1 MPDPTFRDWSRFYDK
16 TNNVIY
22 LLRALGLQNA
32 ISIRLTNDVTGSVS
46 TDLRQDVSIT
56 LTISNGA
63 VTHAKLADDS
73 VQANNILDATIPLS
87 KLAAACFGNS
97 DVASDND
104 GHIAT
109 HAQVVAYVT
118 RLLQGYGQNYGTMT
132 VAAINAMTLDNLHN
146 GDLVIV
152 TGISE
157 QSPANVITLGNLTV
171 RNGQNL
177 IFHKQGTGA
186 QATGEWQSIDGEFKL
201 IQNPVDT
208 DNASG
213 SGKGGPLKTLVRL
226 QQNGNGDITATFADI
241 PTASAS
247 GNGLMTS
254 ELYSKLDALPT
265 NTDLTDLLNAKA
277 DKDAD
282 AVPGNFAIFD
292 ENGNPVD
299 SGVSPD
305 DMAPASDLS
314 SKEETTAAALNDLD
328 ARMRAVEEAV
338 ESDNIGEKTA
348 DSLDAQVL
356 KVAGENVAESL
367 FGKEDKSNRRTSFQ
381 ATPDDAHYIS
391 EKLAYDQ
398 LALKAN
404 KSEMNVENVSGDST
418 KKKITLK
425 NGMSQEV
432 LVEHQDI
439 SGKQDALSW
448 MTDAEVDALFE
459 NAWNATT

>member
-1 MPDPTFRDWSRFYDK
+1 MPDPAYRDWSRFYDK

-32 ISIRLTNDVTGSVS
+32 ISISLTNDVTGSVT

-87 KLAAACFGNS
+87 KFATACFGNS

-152 TGISE
+152 AGISE

-186 QATGEWQSIDGEFKL
+186 KVTGEWQSIDGEFKL

-208 DNASG
+208 DTANG
-213 SGKGGPLKTLVRL
+213 SGKGGSLKTLVRL

-247 GNGLMTS
+247 GNGLMTK

-265 NTDLTDLLNAKA
+265 NANLTLLINAKA
-277 DKDAD
+277 DKDTD
-282 AVPGNFAIFD
+282 AVPGNLAVFD

-299 SGVSPD
+299 SGVEPGD
-305 DMAPASDLS
+305 LAPATDIFA
-314 SKEETTAAALNDLD
+314 KEEAAAAALDNLD
-328 ARMRAVEEAV
+328 ARMRAVEEMAAA
-338 ESDNIGEKTA
+338 ENMGDRKA
-348 DSLDAQVL
+348 DSLDTQVL
-356 KVAGENVAESL
+356 KIGGSDVAVELASIRNSL
-367 FGKEDKSNRRTSFQ
+367 
-381 ATPDDAHYIS
+381 A
-391 EKLAYDQ
+391 
-398 LALKAN
+398 
-404 KSEMNVENVSGDST
+404 
-418 KKKITLK
+418 
-425 NGMSQEV
+425 
-432 LVEHQDI
+432 
-439 SGKQDALSW
+439 GKQDILSW

-459 NAWNATT
+459 NAWNSTT

>member
-1 MPDPTFRDWSRFYDK
+1 MPEPTYLDWSRFYDK

-32 ISIRLTNDVTGSVS
+32 ISIRLTNDVTGSVT

-87 KLAAACFGNS
+87 KFATACFGNS

-109 HAQVVAYVT
+109 HAQVVTYVT

-213 SGKGGPLKTLVRL
+213 SGKGGSLKTLVRL
-226 QQNGNGDITATFADI
+226 QQNENGDITATFADI

-247 GNGLMTS
+247 GNGLMTK
-254 ELYSKLDALPT
+254 ELYTKLDALPT
-265 NTDLTDLLNAKA
+265 NANLAALINAKA
-277 DKDAD
+277 DKDTD
-282 AVPGNFAIFD
+282 AVPGNLAVFD
-292 ENGNPVD
+292 ANGNPVD
-299 SGVSPD
+299 SGIAPED
-305 DMAPASDLS
+305 LAPASDFA
-314 SKEETTAAALNDLD
+314 SKEEAAAAALDNLD
-328 ARMRAVEEAV
+328 ARMRAVEEMAAA
-338 ESDNIGEKTA
+338 ENMGDRKA
-348 DSLDAQVL
+348 DSLDTQVL
-356 KVAGENVAESL
+356 KIGGSDVAVELASIRNSL
-367 FGKEDKSNRRTSFQ
+367 
-381 ATPDDAHYIS
+381 A
-391 EKLAYDQ
+391 
-398 LALKAN
+398 
-404 KSEMNVENVSGDST
+404 
-418 KKKITLK
+418 
-425 NGMSQEV
+425 
-432 LVEHQDI
+432 
-439 SGKQDALSW
+439 GKQDLLSW
-448 MTDAEVDALFE
+448 MTNDEVDALFE

>member
-1 MPDPTFRDWSRFYDK
+1 MPEPTYLDWSRFYDK

-22 LLRALGLQNA
+22 LFRALGLQNA

-46 TDLRQDVSIT
+46 TDLRQNVSIT

-63 VTHAKLADDS
+63 VTHAKLGDDS

-87 KLAAACFGNS
+87 KFAAACFGNS

-152 TGISE
+152 TGISD

-201 IQNPVDT
+201 IQNPIDT

-213 SGKGGPLKTLVRL
+213 SGKGGSLKTLVRL

-247 GNGLMTS
+247 GNGLMTK
-254 ELYSKLDALPT
+254 ELYTKLDALPT
-265 NTDLTDLLNAKA
+265 NENLVALINAKA
-277 DKDAD
+277 DKDTD
-282 AVPGNFAIFD
+282 AVPGNLAVFD

-305 DMAPASDLS
+305 DMATASDFA
-314 SKEETTAAALNDLD
+314 SKEEAAAAALDNLD
-328 ARMRAVEEAV
+328 ARMRAVEEMAAA
-338 ESDNIGEKTA
+338 ENIGDRKA
-348 DSLDAQVL
+348 DSIDTQVL
-356 KVAGENVAESL
+356 KIGGSDVAFELASIRNSL
-367 FGKEDKSNRRTSFQ
+367 
-381 ATPDDAHYIS
+381 A
-391 EKLAYDQ
+391 
-398 LALKAN
+398 
-404 KSEMNVENVSGDST
+404 
-418 KKKITLK
+418 
-425 NGMSQEV
+425 
-432 LVEHQDI
+432 
-439 SGKQDALSW
+439 GKQDSISW
-448 MTDAEVDALFE
+448 MTNDEVDALFE

>member
-1 MPDPTFRDWSRFYDK
+1 MLEPTYLDWSRFYDK

-87 KLAAACFGNS
+87 KFATACFGNN

-109 HAQVVAYVT
+109 HAQVVTYVT

-186 QATGEWQSIDGEFKL
+186 QVTGEWQSIDGEFKL

-247 GNGLMTS
+247 GNGLMTK
-254 ELYSKLDALPT
+254 ELYTKLDALPT
-265 NTDLTDLLNAKA
+265 NANLTLLINAKA

-282 AVPGNFAIFD
+282 AVPGNLAVFD

-299 SGVSPD
+299 SGVAPGD
-305 DMAPASDLS
+305 LAPATDISA
-314 SKEETTAAALNDLD
+314 KEETTAAALDNLD
-328 ARMRAVEEAV
+328 ARMRAVEEMATA
-338 ESDNIGEKTA
+338 ENMGDRKA
-348 DSLDAQVL
+348 DSLDTQVL
-356 KVAGENVAESL
+356 KIGGSDVAVELASIRNSL
-367 FGKEDKSNRRTSFQ
+367 
-381 ATPDDAHYIS
+381 A
-391 EKLAYDQ
+391 
-398 LALKAN
+398 
-404 KSEMNVENVSGDST
+404 
-418 KKKITLK
+418 
-425 NGMSQEV
+425 
-432 LVEHQDI
+432 
-439 SGKQDALSW
+439 GKQDSLSW
-448 MTDAEVDALFE
+448 MTNDEVDAMFE

>member
-1 MPDPTFRDWSRFYDK
+1 MPEPTYLDWSRFYDK

-32 ISIRLTNDVTGSVS
+32 ISISLTNDVTGSVT

-63 VTHAKLADDS
+63 VTHAKLGDDS

-87 KLAAACFGNS
+87 KFATACFGNN

-109 HAQVVAYVT
+109 HAQVVTYVT

-186 QATGEWQSIDGEFKL
+186 QVTGEWQSIDGEFKL

-247 GNGLMTS
+247 GNGLMTK

-265 NTDLTDLLNAKA
+265 NADLTSLINAKA

-282 AVPGNFAIFD
+282 AVPGNLAVFD

-299 SGVSPD
+299 CGVAPGD
-305 DMAPASDLS
+305 LAPASDFS
-314 SKEETTAAALNDLD
+314 VKEEATAAALDNLD
-328 ARMRAVEEAV
+328 ARMRAVEEMAAA
-338 ESDNIGEKTA
+338 ENMGDRKA
-348 DSLDAQVL
+348 DSIDTQVL
-356 KVAGENVAESL
+356 KVGGSDVAVELASIRNSL
-367 FGKEDKSNRRTSFQ
+367 
-381 ATPDDAHYIS
+381 A
-391 EKLAYDQ
+391 
-398 LALKAN
+398 
-404 KSEMNVENVSGDST
+404 
-418 KKKITLK
+418 
-425 NGMSQEV
+425 
-432 LVEHQDI
+432 
-439 SGKQDALSW
+439 GKQDSLSW
-448 MTDAEVDALFE
+448 MTNDEVDALFE

>member
-1 MPDPTFRDWSRFYDK
+1 MPDPTYLDWSRFYDK

-32 ISIRLTNDVTGSVS
+32 ISIRLTNDVTGSVT
-46 TDLRQDVSIT
+46 TDLRQGVSIT
-56 LTISNGA
+56 LTISDGA
-63 VTHAKLADDS
+63 VSHSKLTDGS

-87 KLAAACFGNS
+87 KFAQECFGNS

-109 HAQVVAYVT
+109 HAQVVSYVT

-132 VAAINAMTLDNLHN
+132 VASINAMTLDNLHN

-213 SGKGGPLKTLVRL
+213 SGKGGSLKTLVRL

-241 PTASAS
+241 PTASSS
-247 GNGLMTS
+247 GNGLMTK
-254 ELYSKLDALPT
+254 ELYTKLDALPT
-265 NTDLTDLLNAKA
+265 NADLTSLINAKA
-277 DKDAD
+277 DKDTD
-282 AVPGNFAIFD
+282 AVPGNLAVFD

-299 SGVSPD
+299 SCVAPGD
-305 DMAPASDLS
+305 LAPATDISA
-314 SKEETTAAALNDLD
+314 KEEATAAALDNLD

-338 ESDNIGEKTA
+338 ESDNIGDKVA
-348 DSLDAQVL
+348 DSFDSQVL
-356 KVAGENVAESL
+356 KIGGSDVAVELASIRNSL
-367 FGKEDKSNRRTSFQ
+367 
-381 ATPDDAHYIS
+381 A
-391 EKLAYDQ
+391 
-398 LALKAN
+398 
-404 KSEMNVENVSGDST
+404 
-418 KKKITLK
+418 
-425 NGMSQEV
+425 
-432 LVEHQDI
+432 
-439 SGKQDALSW
+439 GKQDTLSW

>member
-1 MPDPTFRDWSRFYDK
+1 MPDPTYLDWSRFYDK

-32 ISIRLTNDVTGSVS
+32 ISIRLTNDVTGSVT

-56 LTISNGA
+56 LTISDGA
-63 VTHAKLADDS
+63 VSHSKLADDS

-87 KLAAACFGNS
+87 KLATACFGNS
-97 DVASDND
+97 DVATDND

-132 VAAINAMTLDNLHN
+132 VASINAMTLDNLHN

-157 QSPANVITLGNLTV
+157 QSPANVITLGNITV

-208 DNASG
+208 DTASG
-213 SGKGGPLKTLVRL
+213 SGKGGSLKTLVRL

-247 GNGLMTS
+247 GNGLMTK

-265 NTDLTDLLNAKA
+265 NANLTSLINAKA
-277 DKDAD
+277 DKDTD
-282 AVPGNFAIFD
+282 AVPGNLAVFD

-299 SGVSPD
+299 SGVAPG
-305 DMAPASDLS
+305 DMAPATDISA
-314 SKEETTAAALNDLD
+314 KEEATAAALDNLD
-328 ARMRAVEEAV
+328 ARMRAVEEMATA
-338 ESDNIGEKTA
+338 ENMGDRKA
-348 DSLDAQVL
+348 DSLDTQVL
-356 KVAGENVAESL
+356 KIGGSDVAVELASIRNSL
-367 FGKEDKSNRRTSFQ
+367 
-381 ATPDDAHYIS
+381 A
-391 EKLAYDQ
+391 
-398 LALKAN
+398 
-404 KSEMNVENVSGDST
+404 
-418 KKKITLK
+418 
-425 NGMSQEV
+425 
-432 LVEHQDI
+432 
-439 SGKQDALSW
+439 GKQDSLSW
-448 MTDAEVDALFE
+448 MTDDEVDAMFE

>member
-1 MPDPTFRDWSRFYDK
+1 MPDPAYRDWSRFYDK

-22 LLRALGLQNA
+22 LLRALGLQSA
-32 ISIRLTNDVTGSVS
+32 ISIRLTNDVTGSVT
-46 TDLRQDVSIT
+46 TDFRQDVSIT
-56 LTISNGA
+56 LTISDRA
-63 VTHAKLADDS
+63 VSHSKLADDS

-87 KLAAACFGNS
+87 KFATACFGNS

-177 IFHKQGTGA
+177 IFHKQGAGA

-208 DNASG
+208 DTASG
-213 SGKGGPLKTLVRL
+213 SGKGGSLKTLVRL

-241 PTASAS
+241 PTASTS
-247 GNGLMTS
+247 GNGLMTK
-254 ELYSKLDALPT
+254 ELYTKLDALPT
-265 NTDLTDLLNAKA
+265 NADLTSLINAKA
-277 DKDAD
+277 DKDTD
-282 AVPGNFAIFD
+282 AVPGNLAVFD
-292 ENGNPVD
+292 ANGNPVD
-299 SGVSPD
+299 SGVAPGD
-305 DMAPASDLS
+305 LAPATDIYA
-314 SKEETTAAALNDLD
+314 KEEATAAALDNLD
-328 ARMRAVEEAV
+328 ARMRAVEENVAA
-338 ESDNIGEKTA
+338 ENMGDRKA
-348 DSLDAQVL
+348 DSLDTQVL
-356 KVAGENVAESL
+356 KIGGSDVAVELASIRNSL
-367 FGKEDKSNRRTSFQ
+367 
-381 ATPDDAHYIS
+381 A
-391 EKLAYDQ
+391 
-398 LALKAN
+398 
-404 KSEMNVENVSGDST
+404 
-418 KKKITLK
+418 
-425 NGMSQEV
+425 
-432 LVEHQDI
+432 
-439 SGKQDALSW
+439 GKQDSLSW
-448 MTDAEVDALFE
+448 MTNDEVDALFE

>member
-1 MPDPTFRDWSRFYDK
+1 MLEPTYLDWSRFYDK

-32 ISIRLTNDVTGSVS
+32 ISIILTNDVTGSVT

-87 KLAAACFGNS
+87 KFATACFGNN

-109 HAQVVAYVT
+109 HAQVVTYVT

-186 QATGEWQSIDGEFKL
+186 QVTGEWQSIDGEFKL

-247 GNGLMTS
+247 GNGLMTK
-254 ELYSKLDALPT
+254 ELYTKLDALPT
-265 NTDLTDLLNAKA
+265 NANLTLLINAKA

-282 AVPGNFAIFD
+282 AVPGNLAVFD

-299 SGVSPD
+299 SGVAPGD
-305 DMAPASDLS
+305 LAPATDISA
-314 SKEETTAAALNDLD
+314 KEETTAAALDNLD
-328 ARMRAVEEAV
+328 ARMRAVEEMATA
-338 ESDNIGEKTA
+338 ENMGDRKA
-348 DSLDAQVL
+348 DSLDTQVL
-356 KVAGENVAESL
+356 KIGGSDVAVELASIRNSL
-367 FGKEDKSNRRTSFQ
+367 
-381 ATPDDAHYIS
+381 A
-391 EKLAYDQ
+391 
-398 LALKAN
+398 
-404 KSEMNVENVSGDST
+404 
-418 KKKITLK
+418 
-425 NGMSQEV
+425 
-432 LVEHQDI
+432 
-439 SGKQDALSW
+439 GKQDSLSW
-448 MTDAEVDALFE
+448 MTNDEVDAMFE

>member
-1 MPDPTFRDWSRFYDK
+1 MPDPTFRDWSRFMDM
-16 TNNVIY
+16 TNNVVY
-22 LLRALGLQNA
+22 LIRALGLQNA

-87 KLAAACFGNS
+87 KLAQTCFGNS

-213 SGKGGPLKTLVRL
+213 SGRGGPLKTLVRL

-265 NTDLTDLLNAKA
+265 NTDLTALLNAKA
-277 DKDAD
+277 NKDAD

-305 DMAPASDLS
+305 DMAPASDLA

-328 ARMRAVEEAV
+328 ARMRAVEVAV

-348 DSLDAQVL
+348 DRLDAQVL

-367 FGKEDKSNRRTSFQ
+367 SGKEDKSNKRTSFQ
-381 ATPDDAHYIS
+381 ATPDDNHYIS

-439 SGKQDALSW
+439 SGKQDTLSW

>member
-1 MPDPTFRDWSRFYDK
+1 MPDPTFRDWSRFKDT

-22 LLRALGLQNA
+22 LIRALGLQNA
-32 ISIRLTNDVTGSVS
+32 ISISLTSDVTGSVS

-87 KLAAACFGNS
+87 KLAQACFGNS
-97 DVASDND
+97 DVATDND

-186 QATGEWQSIDGEFKL
+186 QATIDGEFKL

-213 SGKGGPLKTLVRL
+213 SGKGGALKTLVRL

-254 ELYSKLDALPT
+254 ALYSKLDALPT
-265 NTDLTDLLNAKA
+265 NTDLTALLNTKA
-277 DKDAD
+277 DKDTD
-282 AVPGNFAIFD
+282 AVPGNLAIFD
-292 ENGNPVD
+292 ANGNPVD
-299 SGVSPD
+299 SGVAPGD
-305 DMAPASDLS
+305 LAPASDFA
-314 SKEETTAAALNDLD
+314 SKEEAAAAALDNLD

-338 ESDNIGEKTA
+338 ESDNIGDKTA
-348 DSLDAQVL
+348 DSFDAQVL
-356 KVAGENVAESL
+356 KAGGVDVAESL
-367 FGKEDKSNRRTSFQ
+367 ASKEDKSNKRTSFQ
-381 ATPDDAHYIS
+381 STPDDNHYIS

-404 KSEMNVENVSGDST
+404 KSEMSVTDVSGDAT
-418 KKKITLK
+418 KKNVTLK
-425 NGMSQEV
+425 NGTSVQV
-432 LVEHQDI
+432 LVAHQDI
-439 SGKQDALSW
+439 SGKQDNLTW

>member
-1 MPDPTFRDWSRFYDK
+1 MPDPTYRNWSRFKDQ

-22 LLRALGLQNA
+22 LIKALGLQNA
-32 ISIRLTNDVTGSVS
+32 ISVSLDTDVTGSAS
-46 TDLRQDVSIT
+46 TDLTDNIT
-56 LTISNGA
+56 IHVTISNGA
-63 VTHAKLADDS
+63 VSHSKLADDS

-87 KLAAACFGNS
+87 KFATACFGNS

-109 HAQVVAYVT
+109 HAQVVSYVT

-132 VAAINAMTLDNLHN
+132 VASINAMTLDNLHN

-208 DNASG
+208 DTASG
-213 SGKGGPLKTLVRL
+213 SGKGGSLKTLVRL

-247 GNGLMTS
+247 GNGLMAK
-254 ELYSKLDALPT
+254 ELFSKLDALPT
-265 NTDLTDLLNAKA
+265 NANLTLLINAKA
-277 DKDAD
+277 DKDTD
-282 AVPGNFAIFD
+282 AVPGNLAVFD
-292 ENGNPVD
+292 ANGNPVD
-299 SGVSPD
+299 SGVAPGD
-305 DMAPASDLS
+305 LAPAADITE
-314 SKEETTAAALNDLD
+314 KEEATAAALDNLD

-338 ESDNIGEKTA
+338 ESDNIGDKVA
-348 DSLDAQVL
+348 DSFDAQVL
-356 KVAGENVAESL
+356 KIGGSDVAVE
-367 FGKEDKSNRRTSFQ
+367 
-381 ATPDDAHYIS
+381 
-391 EKLAYDQ
+391 LASIRNSI
-398 LALKAN
+398 A
-404 KSEMNVENVSGDST
+404 
-418 KKKITLK
+418 
-425 NGMSQEV
+425 
-432 LVEHQDI
+432 
-439 SGKQDALSW
+439 GKQDALSW
-448 MTDAEVDALFE
+448 MDDAEVDALFE
-459 NAWNATT
+459 NAWNSTT

>member
-1 MPDPTFRDWSRFYDK
+1 MPDPTFRDWSRFKDT

-22 LLRALGLQNA
+22 LIRALGLQNA
-32 ISIRLTNDVTGSVS
+32 ISISLTSDVTGSVS

-87 KLAAACFGNS
+87 KLAQACFGNS
-97 DVASDND
+97 DVATDND

-109 HAQVVAYVT
+109 HAQVVSYVT

-213 SGKGGPLKTLVRL
+213 SGKGGALKTLVRL

-254 ELYSKLDALPT
+254 ALYSKLDALPT
-265 NTDLTDLLNAKA
+265 NTDLTALLNAKA
-277 DKDAD
+277 DKDTD

-299 SGVSPD
+299 SGVAPGD
-305 DMAPASDLS
+305 LAPASDFA
-314 SKEETTAAALNDLD
+314 SKEEAAAAAFGELD

-338 ESDNIGEKTA
+338 ESDNIGDKTA
-348 DSLDAQVL
+348 DSFDAQVL
-356 KVAGENVAESL
+356 KAGGVDVAESL
-367 FGKEDKSNRRTSFQ
+367 AGKEDKSNKRTSFQ
-381 ATPDDAHYIS
+381 STPDDNHYIS

-404 KSEMNVENVSGDST
+404 KSEMSVTDVSGDAT
-418 KKKITLK
+418 KKNVTLK
-425 NGMSQEV
+425 NGTSVQV
-432 LVEHQDI
+432 LVAHQDI
-439 SGKQDALSW
+439 SGKQDNLTW
-448 MTDAEVDALFE
+448 MTDDEVDALFE

>member
-1 MPDPTFRDWSRFYDK
+1 MPEPTYLDWSRLYDK

-32 ISIRLTNDVTGSVS
+32 ISIRLTNDVTGSVT

-56 LTISNGA
+56 LTISDGS
-63 VTHAKLADDS
+63 VSHSKLADDS

-87 KLAAACFGNS
+87 KFATACFGNS

-132 VAAINAMTLDNLHN
+132 VAAINAMTLENLHN

-152 TGISE
+152 AGISE

-186 QATGEWQSIDGEFKL
+186 QVTGEWQSIDGEFKL

-247 GNGLMTS
+247 GNGLMTK
-254 ELYSKLDALPT
+254 ELYTKLDALPT
-265 NTDLTDLLNAKA
+265 NADLTLLINAKA

-282 AVPGNFAIFD
+282 AVPGNLAVFD
-292 ENGNPVD
+292 ENGNPID
-299 SGVSPD
+299 SGIAPED
-305 DMAPASDLS
+305 LAPASDFV
-314 SKEETTAAALNDLD
+314 SKEEAAAAALDNLD
-328 ARMRAVEEAV
+328 ARMRAVEEMATA
-338 ESDNIGEKTA
+338 ENMGDRKA
-348 DSLDAQVL
+348 DSIDTQVL
-356 KVAGENVAESL
+356 KIGGSDVAVELDSIRNSL
-367 FGKEDKSNRRTSFQ
+367 
-381 ATPDDAHYIS
+381 A
-391 EKLAYDQ
+391 
-398 LALKAN
+398 
-404 KSEMNVENVSGDST
+404 
-418 KKKITLK
+418 
-425 NGMSQEV
+425 
-432 LVEHQDI
+432 
-439 SGKQDALSW
+439 GKQDSLSF
-448 MTDAEVDALFE
+448 MTNDEVDAMFE

>member
-1 MPDPTFRDWSRFYDK
+1 MPDPTYRDWSRFYDK
-16 TNNVIY
+16 TNNVVY

-32 ISIRLTNDVTGSVS
+32 ISISLTNDATGSVT

-56 LTISNGA
+56 LTISAGA
-63 VTHAKLADDS
+63 VSHSKLADDS

-87 KLAAACFGNS
+87 KFATACFGNS

-213 SGKGGPLKTLVRL
+213 SGKGGSLKTLVRL

-247 GNGLMTS
+247 SNGLMTK

-265 NTDLTDLLNAKA
+265 NAGLTALINAKA
-277 DKDAD
+277 DKDTD
-282 AVPGNFAIFD
+282 AVPGNLAVFD

-299 SGVSPD
+299 SGVAPGD
-305 DMAPASDLS
+305 LAPATDISE
-314 SKEETTAAALNDLD
+314 KEETTAAALDNLD
-328 ARMRAVEEAV
+328 ARMRAVEEMAAA
-338 ESDNIGEKTA
+338 ENMGDRKA
-348 DSLDAQVL
+348 DSIDTQVL
-356 KVAGENVAESL
+356 KIGGSDVAVELASIRNSL
-367 FGKEDKSNRRTSFQ
+367 
-381 ATPDDAHYIS
+381 A
-391 EKLAYDQ
+391 
-398 LALKAN
+398 
-404 KSEMNVENVSGDST
+404 
-418 KKKITLK
+418 
-425 NGMSQEV
+425 
-432 LVEHQDI
+432 
-439 SGKQDALSW
+439 GKQDSLSW
-448 MTDAEVDALFE
+448 MTNDEVDALFE

>member
-1 MPDPTFRDWSRFYDK
+1 MPDPTYLDWSRFYDK

-32 ISIRLTNDVTGSVS
+32 ISIRLTNDVTGSVT

-56 LTISNGA
+56 LTISDGA
-63 VTHAKLADDS
+63 VSHSKLADDS
-73 VQANNILDATIPLS
+73 VQANNILDTTIPLS
-87 KLAAACFGNS
+87 KLATACFGNS
-97 DVASDND
+97 DVATDND

-132 VAAINAMTLDNLHN
+132 VASINAMTLDNLHN

-157 QSPANVITLGNLTV
+157 QSPANVITLGNITV

-208 DNASG
+208 DTASG
-213 SGKGGPLKTLVRL
+213 SGKGGSLKTLVRL

-247 GNGLMTS
+247 GNGLMTK

-265 NTDLTDLLNAKA
+265 NANLTSLINAKA
-277 DKDAD
+277 DKDTD
-282 AVPGNFAIFD
+282 AVPGNLAVFD

-299 SGVSPD
+299 SGVAPG
-305 DMAPASDLS
+305 DMAPATDISA
-314 SKEETTAAALNDLD
+314 KEEATAAALDNLD
-328 ARMRAVEEAV
+328 ARMRAVEEMATA
-338 ESDNIGEKTA
+338 ENMGDRKA
-348 DSLDAQVL
+348 DSLDTQVL
-356 KVAGENVAESL
+356 KIGGSDVAVELASIRNSL
-367 FGKEDKSNRRTSFQ
+367 
-381 ATPDDAHYIS
+381 A
-391 EKLAYDQ
+391 
-398 LALKAN
+398 
-404 KSEMNVENVSGDST
+404 
-418 KKKITLK
+418 
-425 NGMSQEV
+425 
-432 LVEHQDI
+432 
-439 SGKQDALSW
+439 GKQDSLSW
-448 MTDAEVDALFE
+448 MTDDEVDAMFE

>member
-1 MPDPTFRDWSRFYDK
+1 MPDPTYRNWSRFKDQ

-22 LLRALGLQNA
+22 LIKALGLQNA
-32 ISIRLTNDVTGSVS
+32 ISISLDTDVTGSAS
-46 TDLRQDVSIT
+46 TDLTDNV
-56 LTISNGA
+56 TIHVTIRNGA
-63 VTHAKLADDS
+63 VSHSKIADDA

-87 KLAAACFGNS
+87 KLAAACFGNN

-109 HAQVVAYVT
+109 HAQVVSYVT

-132 VAAINAMTLDNLHN
+132 VASINAMTLDNLHN

-152 TGISE
+152 TGISD

-171 RNGQNL
+171 RNGENL

-186 QATGEWQSIDGEFKL
+186 QATGEWQAIDGEFKL

-208 DNASG
+208 DTASG
-213 SGKGGPLKTLVRL
+213 SGKGGSLKTLVRL

-247 GNGLMTS
+247 GNGLMTK

-265 NTDLTDLLNAKA
+265 NANLTLLINAKA
-277 DKDAD
+277 DKDTD
-282 AVPGNFAIFD
+282 AVPGNLAVFD

-299 SGVSPD
+299 SGVAPGD
-305 DMAPASDLS
+305 LAPATDISA
-314 SKEETTAAALNDLD
+314 KEEATAAALDNLD

-338 ESDNIGEKTA
+338 ESDNMGDRKA
-348 DSLDAQVL
+348 DSLDTQVL
-356 KVAGENVAESL
+356 KIGGSDVAVELASIRNSL
-367 FGKEDKSNRRTSFQ
+367 
-381 ATPDDAHYIS
+381 A
-391 EKLAYDQ
+391 
-398 LALKAN
+398 
-404 KSEMNVENVSGDST
+404 
-418 KKKITLK
+418 
-425 NGMSQEV
+425 
-432 LVEHQDI
+432 
-439 SGKQDALSW
+439 GKQDSLSW
-448 MTDAEVDALFE
+448 MTNDEVDKLFE

>member
-1 MPDPTFRDWSRFYDK
+1 MPDPTYRNWSRFKDQ

-22 LLRALGLQNA
+22 LIKALGLQNA
-32 ISIRLTNDVTGSVS
+32 ISISLDSDVTGSAS
-46 TDLRQDVSIT
+46 TDLTDNVTIHV
-56 LTISNGA
+56 TISNGA
-63 VTHAKLADDS
+63 VSHSKIADDA

-87 KLAAACFGNS
+87 KFATACFGNN

-109 HAQVVAYVT
+109 HAQVVSYVT

-132 VAAINAMTLDNLHN
+132 VASINAMTLDNLHN

-152 TGISE
+152 SGISE

-208 DNASG
+208 DTASG

-247 GNGLMTS
+247 GNGLMTK

-265 NTDLTDLLNAKA
+265 NADLTLLINAKA
-277 DKDAD
+277 DKDTD
-282 AVPGNFAIFD
+282 AVPGNLAVFD
-292 ENGNPVD
+292 SNGNPVD
-299 SGVSPD
+299 SGVAPGD
-305 DMAPASDLS
+305 LAPAADISA
-314 SKEETTAAALNDLD
+314 KEEATAAALDNLD
-328 ARMRAVEEAV
+328 ARMRAVEENAAA
-338 ESDNIGEKTA
+338 ENMGDRKA
-348 DSLDAQVL
+348 DSIDTQVL
-356 KVAGENVAESL
+356 KIGGSDVAVELASIRNSL
-367 FGKEDKSNRRTSFQ
+367 
-381 ATPDDAHYIS
+381 A
-391 EKLAYDQ
+391 
-398 LALKAN
+398 
-404 KSEMNVENVSGDST
+404 
-418 KKKITLK
+418 
-425 NGMSQEV
+425 
-432 LVEHQDI
+432 
-439 SGKQDALSW
+439 GKQDSLSW
-448 MTDAEVDALFE
+448 MTNDEVDALFE

>member
-1 MPDPTFRDWSRFYDK
+1 MPDPTFRDWSRFNDK

-22 LLRALGLQNA
+22 LIRALGLQNP
-32 ISIRLTNDVTGSVS
+32 ISISLTSDVTGSVS

-87 KLAAACFGNS
+87 KLAQACFGNS

-213 SGKGGPLKTLVRL
+213 SGKGGSLKTLVRL
-226 QQNGNGDITATFADI
+226 QQNGNGDIIATFADI
-241 PTASAS
+241 PTASES

-254 ELYSKLDALPT
+254 ELYTKLDGLPT
-265 NTDLTDLLNAKA
+265 NTDLTALLDAKA
-277 DKDAD
+277 DKDTD
-282 AVPGNFAIFD
+282 AVEGNLAIFD
-292 ENGNPVD
+292 ANGNPID
-299 SGVSPD
+299 SGVATED
-305 DMAPASDLS
+305 LAPASDLA
-314 SKEETTAAALNDLD
+314 SKEEAAAAALDDLD

-338 ESDNIGEKTA
+338 ESDNIGDKVA

-356 KVAGENVAESL
+356 KAGGVDVAEAL
-367 FGKEDKSNRRTSFQ
+367 AGKEDKSNKRTSFQ
-381 ATPDDAHYIS
+381 STPDNDHYIS

-398 LALKAN
+398 LALKAD
-404 KSEMNVENVSGDST
+404 KSEMKVEDVPSDST

-432 LVEHQDI
+432 LVAHQDI
-439 SGKQDALSW
+439 SGKQDNLSW

-459 NAWNATT
+459 NAWNSTT

>member
-1 MPDPTFRDWSRFYDK
+1 MPDPTYRDWSRFKDT

-32 ISIRLTNDVTGSVS
+32 ISITLTNDVTGSVS
-46 TDLRQDVSIT
+46 TDLRQNVSIT

-87 KLAAACFGNS
+87 KLAQTCFGNS
-97 DVASDND
+97 DVATDND

-132 VAAINAMTLDNLHN
+132 VASINAMTLDNLHN

-208 DNASG
+208 DSASG
-213 SGKGGPLKTLVRL
+213 SGKGGSLKTLVRL
-226 QQNGNGDITATFADI
+226 QQNGNGDIIATFADI

-254 ELYSKLDALPT
+254 ELYTKLDALPT
-265 NTDLTDLLNAKA
+265 NSDLTTLLNAKA
-277 DKDAD
+277 DKDTD
-282 AVPGNFAIFD
+282 AVEGDLAVFD

-299 SGVSPD
+299 SGVALAD
-305 DMAPASDLS
+305 LAPSSDLA
-314 SKEETTAAALNDLD
+314 SKEEATAAALDDLD
-328 ARMRAVEEAV
+328 VRMRAVEETV
-338 ESDNIGEKTA
+338 ESDNIGDKVA
-348 DSLDAQVL
+348 DSFDAQVL
-356 KVAGENVAESL
+356 KAGGVDVAEALKS
-367 FGKEDKSNRRTSFQ
+367 KEDESNKRTSFQ
-381 ATPDDAHYIS
+381 TTPDDDHYIS

-404 KSEMNVENVSGDST
+404 KSEMAIEAVTGDST
-418 KKKITLK
+418 KKNIILK
-425 NGMSQEV
+425 NGLSQQV
-432 LVEHQDI
+432 LVAHQDI
-439 SGKQDALSW
+439 SGKQDNLTW
-448 MTDAEVDALFE
+448 ITDAEVDALFE

>member
-1 MPDPTFRDWSRFYDK
+1 MPDPTYLDWSRFYDK

-22 LLRALGLQNA
+22 LMRALGLQNA
-32 ISIRLTNDVTGSVS
+32 ISIRLTNDVTGSVT

-56 LTISNGA
+56 LTISDRA
-63 VTHAKLADDS
+63 VSHSKLADGS

-87 KLAAACFGNS
+87 KFAQECFGNS

-109 HAQVVAYVT
+109 HAQVVSYVT
-118 RLLQGYGQNYGTMT
+118 RLLQGYGQNYGTIT
-132 VAAINAMTLDNLHN
+132 VASINAMTLDNLHN

-208 DNASG
+208 DTASG

-247 GNGLMTS
+247 GNGLMTK
-254 ELYSKLDALPT
+254 ELFTKLDALPT
-265 NTDLTDLLNAKA
+265 NANLTSLINAKA
-277 DKDAD
+277 DKDTD
-282 AVPGNFAIFD
+282 AVPGNLAVFD
-292 ENGNPVD
+292 ANGNPVD
-299 SGVSPD
+299 SGVAPGD
-305 DMAPASDLS
+305 LAPATDISA
-314 SKEETTAAALNDLD
+314 KEEATAAALDNLD
-328 ARMRAVEEAV
+328 ARMRAVEENVAA
-338 ESDNIGEKTA
+338 ENMGDRKA
-348 DSLDAQVL
+348 DSLDTQVL
-356 KVAGENVAESL
+356 KIGGSDVAVELASIRNSL
-367 FGKEDKSNRRTSFQ
+367 
-381 ATPDDAHYIS
+381 A
-391 EKLAYDQ
+391 
-398 LALKAN
+398 
-404 KSEMNVENVSGDST
+404 
-418 KKKITLK
+418 
-425 NGMSQEV
+425 
-432 LVEHQDI
+432 
-439 SGKQDALSW
+439 GKQDILSW

-459 NAWNATT
+459 NAWNSTT

>member
-448 MTDAEVDALFE
+448 MTDAEVDAPFE

>member
-1 MPDPTFRDWSRFYDK
+1 MPEPTYLDWSRFYDK

-32 ISIRLTNDVTGSVS
+32 ISISLTNDVTGSVT

-63 VTHAKLADDS
+63 VTHAKLGDDS

-87 KLAAACFGNS
+87 KFAAACFGNN

-109 HAQVVAYVT
+109 HAQVVTYVT

-213 SGKGGPLKTLVRL
+213 SGKGGSLKTLVRL

-247 GNGLMTS
+247 GNGLMTK

-265 NTDLTDLLNAKA
+265 NADLTSLINAKA

-282 AVPGNFAIFD
+282 AVPGNLAVFD

-305 DMAPASDLS
+305 DMAPASDFA
-314 SKEETTAAALNDLD
+314 SKEETTAAALDNLD
-328 ARMRAVEEAV
+328 ARMRAVEEMAAA
-338 ESDNIGEKTA
+338 ENMGDRKA
-348 DSLDAQVL
+348 DSLDTQVL
-356 KVAGENVAESL
+356 KIGGSDVAVELASIRNSL
-367 FGKEDKSNRRTSFQ
+367 
-381 ATPDDAHYIS
+381 A
-391 EKLAYDQ
+391 
-398 LALKAN
+398 
-404 KSEMNVENVSGDST
+404 
-418 KKKITLK
+418 
-425 NGMSQEV
+425 
-432 LVEHQDI
+432 
-439 SGKQDALSW
+439 GKQDLLSW
-448 MTDAEVDALFE
+448 MTNDEVDAMFE

>member
-1 MPDPTFRDWSRFYDK
+1 MPEPTYLDWSRFYDK

-32 ISIRLTNDVTGSVS
+32 ISIRLTNDVTGSVT
-46 TDLRQDVSIT
+46 TDLRQDVSIS

-63 VTHAKLADDS
+63 VTHAKLGDDS

-87 KLAAACFGNS
+87 KFAAACFGNS

-186 QATGEWQSIDGEFKL
+186 QAAGEWQSIDGEFKL

-213 SGKGGPLKTLVRL
+213 SGKGGSLKTLVRL

-247 GNGLMTS
+247 GNGLMTK
-254 ELYSKLDALPT
+254 ELYTKLDALPT
-265 NTDLTDLLNAKA
+265 NANLAALINAKA
-277 DKDAD
+277 DKDTD
-282 AVPGNFAIFD
+282 AVPGNLAVFD
-292 ENGNPVD
+292 ANGNPVD
-299 SGVSPD
+299 SGVAPGD
-305 DMAPASDLS
+305 LAPATDISA
-314 SKEETTAAALNDLD
+314 KEETTAAALDNLD
-328 ARMRAVEEAV
+328 ARMRAVEEMAAA
-338 ESDNIGEKTA
+338 ENMGDRKA
-348 DSLDAQVL
+348 DSLDTQVL
-356 KVAGENVAESL
+356 KIGGSDVAVE
-367 FGKEDKSNRRTSFQ
+367 
-381 ATPDDAHYIS
+381 
-391 EKLAYDQ
+391 LASIRNSI
-398 LALKAN
+398 A
-404 KSEMNVENVSGDST
+404 
-418 KKKITLK
+418 
-425 NGMSQEV
+425 
-432 LVEHQDI
+432 
-439 SGKQDALSW
+439 GKQDSLSW
-448 MTDAEVDALFE
+448 MTNDEVDALFE

>member
-1 MPDPTFRDWSRFYDK
+1 MPDPTFRDLSRFKDT

-22 LLRALGLQNA
+22 LIRALGLQNA
-32 ISIRLTNDVTGSVS
+32 ISIRLTNDVTGSVT

-87 KLAAACFGNS
+87 KFATACFGNS
-97 DVASDND
+97 DVATDND

-132 VAAINAMTLDNLHN
+132 VASINAMTLDNLHN

-157 QSPANVITLGNLTV
+157 QSPANVITLGNITV

-208 DNASG
+208 DTASG
-213 SGKGGPLKTLVRL
+213 SGKGGSLKTLVRL

-247 GNGLMTS
+247 GNGLMTK

-265 NTDLTDLLNAKA
+265 NANLTSLINAKA
-277 DKDAD
+277 DKDSD
-282 AVPGNFAIFD
+282 AVPGNLAVFD
-292 ENGNPVD
+292 ANGNPVD
-299 SGVSPD
+299 SGVAPGD
-305 DMAPASDLS
+305 LAPATDISA
-314 SKEETTAAALNDLD
+314 KEEATAAALDNLD
-328 ARMRAVEEAV
+328 ARMRAVEENAAA
-338 ESDNIGEKTA
+338 ENMGDRKA
-348 DSLDAQVL
+348 DSLDTQVL
-356 KVAGENVAESL
+356 KIGGSDVAVELASIRNSL
-367 FGKEDKSNRRTSFQ
+367 
-381 ATPDDAHYIS
+381 A
-391 EKLAYDQ
+391 
-398 LALKAN
+398 
-404 KSEMNVENVSGDST
+404 
-418 KKKITLK
+418 
-425 NGMSQEV
+425 
-432 LVEHQDI
+432 
-439 SGKQDALSW
+439 GKQDSLSW
-448 MTDAEVDALFE
+448 MTNDEVDTLFE

>member
-1 MPDPTFRDWSRFYDK
+1 MPDPTFRDLSRFNDK

-22 LLRALGLQNA
+22 LIRALGLYNP
-32 ISIRLTNDVTGSVS
+32 ISISLTSDVTGSVS

-87 KLAAACFGNS
+87 KLAQACFGNS

-226 QQNGNGDITATFADI
+226 QQNGNGDVTATFADI

-254 ELYSKLDALPT
+254 EMYSKLDALPT
-265 NTDLTDLLNAKA
+265 NADLVELLNAKA

-305 DMAPASDLS
+305 DMAPASDFA
-314 SKEETTAAALNDLD
+314 SKEEAAAAALDELD
-328 ARMRAVEEAV
+328 ARMRAVEEAAG
-338 ESDNIGEKTA
+338 SDNIGDKFA
-348 DSLDAQVL
+348 DSFDAQVL
-356 KVAGENVAESL
+356 KAGGVDVAKSL
-367 FGKEDKSNRRTSFQ
+367 AGKEDKSNKRTSFQ
-381 ATPDDAHYIS
+381 ANPDDDHYIS

-398 LALKAN
+398 LAQKAN
-404 KSEMNVENVSGDST
+404 KSEMKVEDVPSDST

-425 NGMSQEV
+425 NGTSQEV
-432 LVEHQDI
+432 LVAHQDI
-439 SGKQDALSW
+439 SGKQDSLSW

-459 NAWNATT
+459 SAWNSTT

>member
-1 MPDPTFRDWSRFYDK
+1 MPEPTYLDWSRFYDK

-32 ISIRLTNDVTGSVS
+32 ISISLTNDVTGSVT

-63 VTHAKLADDS
+63 VTHAKLGDDS

-87 KLAAACFGNS
+87 KFATACFGNN

-186 QATGEWQSIDGEFKL
+186 QVTGEWQSIDGEFKL

-247 GNGLMTS
+247 GNGLMTK
-254 ELYSKLDALPT
+254 ELYTKLDALPT
-265 NTDLTDLLNAKA
+265 NANLTLLINAKA

-282 AVPGNFAIFD
+282 AVPGNLAVFD

-299 SGVSPD
+299 SGVAPGD
-305 DMAPASDLS
+305 LAPATDISA
-314 SKEETTAAALNDLD
+314 KEETTAAALDNLD
-328 ARMRAVEEAV
+328 ARMRAVEEMAAA
-338 ESDNIGEKTA
+338 ENMGDRKA
-348 DSLDAQVL
+348 DSLDTQVL
-356 KVAGENVAESL
+356 KIGGSDVAVELASIRNSL
-367 FGKEDKSNRRTSFQ
+367 
-381 ATPDDAHYIS
+381 A
-391 EKLAYDQ
+391 
-398 LALKAN
+398 
-404 KSEMNVENVSGDST
+404 
-418 KKKITLK
+418 
-425 NGMSQEV
+425 
-432 LVEHQDI
+432 
-439 SGKQDALSW
+439 GKQDSLSW
-448 MTDAEVDALFE
+448 MTNDEVDAMFE

>member
-1 MPDPTFRDWSRFYDK
+1 MPDPAYRDWSRFYDK

-22 LLRALGLQNA
+22 LLRALGLQSA
-32 ISIRLTNDVTGSVS
+32 ISIRLTNDVTGSVT

-56 LTISNGA
+56 LTISDRA
-63 VTHAKLADDS
+63 VSHSKLADDS

-87 KLAAACFGNS
+87 KFATACFGNS

-177 IFHKQGTGA
+177 IFHKQGAGA

-208 DNASG
+208 DTASG
-213 SGKGGPLKTLVRL
+213 SGKGGSLKTLVRL

-241 PTASAS
+241 PTASTS
-247 GNGLMTS
+247 GNGLMTK
-254 ELYSKLDALPT
+254 ELYTKLDALPT
-265 NTDLTDLLNAKA
+265 NADLTSLINAKA
-277 DKDAD
+277 DKDTD
-282 AVPGNFAIFD
+282 AVPGNLAVFD
-292 ENGNPVD
+292 ANGNPVD
-299 SGVSPD
+299 SGVAPGD
-305 DMAPASDLS
+305 LAPATDIYA
-314 SKEETTAAALNDLD
+314 KEEATAAALDNLD
-328 ARMRAVEEAV
+328 ARMRAVEENVAA
-338 ESDNIGEKTA
+338 ENMGDRKA
-348 DSLDAQVL
+348 DSLDTQVL
-356 KVAGENVAESL
+356 KIGGSDVAVELASIRNSL
-367 FGKEDKSNRRTSFQ
+367 
-381 ATPDDAHYIS
+381 A
-391 EKLAYDQ
+391 
-398 LALKAN
+398 
-404 KSEMNVENVSGDST
+404 
-418 KKKITLK
+418 
-425 NGMSQEV
+425 
-432 LVEHQDI
+432 
-439 SGKQDALSW
+439 GKQDSLSW
-448 MTDAEVDALFE
+448 MTNDEVDALFE

>member
-1 MPDPTFRDWSRFYDK
+1 
-16 TNNVIY
+16 
-22 LLRALGLQNA
+22 
-32 ISIRLTNDVTGSVS
+32 VT

-87 KLAAACFGNS
+87 KFATACFGNS

-109 HAQVVAYVT
+109 HAQVVTYVT

-213 SGKGGPLKTLVRL
+213 SGKGGSLKTLVRL

-247 GNGLMTS
+247 GNGLMTK

-265 NTDLTDLLNAKA
+265 NADLTLLINAKA
-277 DKDAD
+277 DKDTD
-282 AVPGNFAIFD
+282 AVPGNLAVFD

-299 SGVSPD
+299 SGVAPGEL
-305 DMAPASDLS
+305 APATDIYA
-314 SKEETTAAALNDLD
+314 KEETTAAALDNLD
-328 ARMRAVEEAV
+328 ARMRAVEEMAAA
-338 ESDNIGEKTA
+338 ENMGDRKA
-348 DSLDAQVL
+348 DSLDTQVL
-356 KVAGENVAESL
+356 KIGGSDVAVELASIRNSL
-367 FGKEDKSNRRTSFQ
+367 
-381 ATPDDAHYIS
+381 A
-391 EKLAYDQ
+391 
-398 LALKAN
+398 
-404 KSEMNVENVSGDST
+404 
-418 KKKITLK
+418 
-425 NGMSQEV
+425 
-432 LVEHQDI
+432 
-439 SGKQDALSW
+439 GKQDSLSW
-448 MTDAEVDALFE
+448 MTNDEVDALFE

>member
-1 MPDPTFRDWSRFYDK
+1 MSDPTFRDWSRFNDK

-22 LLRALGLQNA
+22 LIRALGLQNP
-32 ISIRLTNDVTGSVS
+32 ISISLTNDVTGSVS
-46 TDLRQDVSIT
+46 TDLRQNVSVT

-87 KLAAACFGNS
+87 KLAQACFGNS

-226 QQNGNGDITATFADI
+226 QQNGNGDVTATFADI

-254 ELYSKLDALPT
+254 EMYSKLDALPT
-265 NTDLTDLLNAKA
+265 NADLVELLNAKA

-305 DMAPASDLS
+305 DMAPASDFA
-314 SKEETTAAALNDLD
+314 SKEEATAAALDELD
-328 ARMRAVEEAV
+328 ARMRAVEEAAK
-338 ESDNIGEKTA
+338 SDNIGDKFA
-348 DSLDAQVL
+348 DSFDAQVL
-356 KVAGENVAESL
+356 KAGGVDVAESL
-367 FGKEDKSNRRTSFQ
+367 AGKEDKSNKRTSFQ
-381 ATPDDAHYIS
+381 ANPDDDHYIS

-404 KSEMNVENVSGDST
+404 KSEMKVEDVPSDST

-425 NGMSQEV
+425 NGTSQEV

-439 SGKQDALSW
+439 SRKQDSLSW

-459 NAWNATT
+459 SAWNSTT

>member
-1 MPDPTFRDWSRFYDK
+1 MHEPTYLDWSRFYDK

-32 ISIRLTNDVTGSVS
+32 ISIRLTNDVTGSVT

-87 KLAAACFGNS
+87 KFATACFGNS

-109 HAQVVAYVT
+109 HAQVVTYVT

-213 SGKGGPLKTLVRL
+213 SGKGGSLKTLVRL

-247 GNGLMTS
+247 GNGLMTK

-265 NTDLTDLLNAKA
+265 NADLTSLINAKA

-282 AVPGNFAIFD
+282 AVPGNLAVFD

-299 SGVSPD
+299 SGVAPGD
-305 DMAPASDLS
+305 LAPATDISA
-314 SKEETTAAALNDLD
+314 KEETTAAALDNLD
-328 ARMRAVEEAV
+328 ARMRAVEEMAAA
-338 ESDNIGEKTA
+338 ENMGDRKA
-348 DSLDAQVL
+348 DSIDTQVL
-356 KVAGENVAESL
+356 KIGGSDVAVELASIRNSL
-367 FGKEDKSNRRTSFQ
+367 
-381 ATPDDAHYIS
+381 A
-391 EKLAYDQ
+391 
-398 LALKAN
+398 
-404 KSEMNVENVSGDST
+404 
-418 KKKITLK
+418 
-425 NGMSQEV
+425 
-432 LVEHQDI
+432 
-439 SGKQDALSW
+439 GKQDSLSW
-448 MTDAEVDALFE
+448 MTNDEVDAMFE

>member
-1 MPDPTFRDWSRFYDK
+1 MPEPTYLDWSRFYDK

-63 VTHAKLADDS
+63 VTHAKLGDDS

-87 KLAAACFGNS
+87 KFATACFGNN

-186 QATGEWQSIDGEFKL
+186 QVTGEWQSIDGEFKL

-247 GNGLMTS
+247 GNGLMTK
-254 ELYSKLDALPT
+254 ELYTKLDALPT
-265 NTDLTDLLNAKA
+265 NANLTLLINAKA

-282 AVPGNFAIFD
+282 AVPGNLAVFD

-299 SGVSPD
+299 SGVAPGD
-305 DMAPASDLS
+305 LAPATDISA
-314 SKEETTAAALNDLD
+314 KEETTAAALDNLD
-328 ARMRAVEEAV
+328 ARMRAVEEMAAA
-338 ESDNIGEKTA
+338 ENMGDRKA
-348 DSLDAQVL
+348 DSLDTQVL
-356 KVAGENVAESL
+356 KIGGSDVAVELASIRNSL
-367 FGKEDKSNRRTSFQ
+367 
-381 ATPDDAHYIS
+381 A
-391 EKLAYDQ
+391 
-398 LALKAN
+398 
-404 KSEMNVENVSGDST
+404 
-418 KKKITLK
+418 
-425 NGMSQEV
+425 
-432 LVEHQDI
+432 
-439 SGKQDALSW
+439 GKQDSLSW
-448 MTDAEVDALFE
+448 MTNDEVDAMFE

>member
-1 MPDPTFRDWSRFYDK
+1 MPDPTYRDWSRFFDK
-16 TNNVIY
+16 TNNVVY

-46 TDLRQDVSIT
+46 TDLRQDVSVT

-87 KLAAACFGNS
+87 KLAQACFGNS
-97 DVASDND
+97 DVATDND

-186 QATGEWQSIDGEFKL
+186 QTTGEWQSIDGEFKL

-213 SGKGGPLKTLVRL
+213 SGKGGQLKTLVRL

-247 GNGLMTS
+247 GKGLMTK
-254 ELYSKLDALPT
+254 ELYTKLDALPT
-265 NTDLTDLLNAKA
+265 NANLTLLINAKA
-277 DKDAD
+277 DKDTD
-282 AVPGNFAIFD
+282 AVPGNLAVFD

-299 SGVSPD
+299 SGVASGD
-305 DMAPASDLS
+305 LAPATDITE
-314 SKEETTAAALNDLD
+314 KEEATAAALDNLD
-328 ARMRAVEEAV
+328 ARMRAVEEMAAA
-338 ESDNIGEKTA
+338 ENMGDRKA
-348 DSLDAQVL
+348 DSLDTQVL
-356 KVAGENVAESL
+356 KIGGSDVAVELASIRNSL
-367 FGKEDKSNRRTSFQ
+367 
-381 ATPDDAHYIS
+381 A
-391 EKLAYDQ
+391 
-398 LALKAN
+398 
-404 KSEMNVENVSGDST
+404 
-418 KKKITLK
+418 
-425 NGMSQEV
+425 
-432 LVEHQDI
+432 
-439 SGKQDALSW
+439 GKQDSLSW
-448 MTDAEVDALFE
+448 MTNDEVDALFE

>member
-1 MPDPTFRDWSRFYDK
+1 MPDPTYRDWSRFFDK
-16 TNNVIY
+16 TNNVVY

-46 TDLRQDVSIT
+46 TDLRQDVSVT

-87 KLAAACFGNS
+87 KLAQACFGNS
-97 DVASDND
+97 DVATDND

-171 RNGQNL
+171 RNGENL
-177 IFHKQGTGA
+177 IFHKQGTGE
-186 QATGEWQSIDGEFKL
+186 QATGEWQAIDGEFKL

-208 DNASG
+208 DTASG
-213 SGKGGPLKTLVRL
+213 SGKGGSLKTLVRL

-247 GNGLMTS
+247 GNGLMTK
-254 ELYSKLDALPT
+254 ELFSKLDALPT
-265 NTDLTDLLNAKA
+265 NADLTSLINAKA
-277 DKDAD
+277 DKDTD
-282 AVPGNFAIFD
+282 AVPGNLAVFD
-292 ENGNPVD
+292 SNGNPVD
-299 SGVSPD
+299 SGVAPGD
-305 DMAPASDLS
+305 LAPATDISA
-314 SKEETTAAALNDLD
+314 KEEATAAALDNLD
-328 ARMRAVEEAV
+328 ARMRAVEENAAA
-338 ESDNIGEKTA
+338 ENMGDRKA
-348 DSLDAQVL
+348 DSIDTQVL
-356 KVAGENVAESL
+356 KIGGSDVAVELASIRNSL
-367 FGKEDKSNRRTSFQ
+367 
-381 ATPDDAHYIS
+381 A
-391 EKLAYDQ
+391 
-398 LALKAN
+398 
-404 KSEMNVENVSGDST
+404 
-418 KKKITLK
+418 
-425 NGMSQEV
+425 
-432 LVEHQDI
+432 
-439 SGKQDALSW
+439 GKQDSLSW
-448 MTDAEVDALFE
+448 MTNDEVDALFE

>member
-1 MPDPTFRDWSRFYDK
+1 MPEPTYLDWSRFYDK

-32 ISIRLTNDVTGSVS
+32 ISIKLTNDVTGSVT

-87 KLAAACFGNS
+87 KFATACFGNS

-186 QATGEWQSIDGEFKL
+186 QVTGEWQSIDGEFKL

-247 GNGLMTS
+247 GNGLMTK
-254 ELYSKLDALPT
+254 ELYTKLDALPT
-265 NTDLTDLLNAKA
+265 NANLTLLINAKA

-282 AVPGNFAIFD
+282 AVPGNLAVFD

-299 SGVSPD
+299 SGVAPGD
-305 DMAPASDLS
+305 LAPATDISA
-314 SKEETTAAALNDLD
+314 KEETTAAALDNLD
-328 ARMRAVEEAV
+328 ARMRAVEEMADA
-338 ESDNIGEKTA
+338 ENMGDRKA
-348 DSLDAQVL
+348 DSIDTQVL
-356 KVAGENVAESL
+356 KIGGSDVAVELASIRNSLAE
-367 FGKEDKSNRRTSFQ
+367 
-381 ATPDDAHYIS
+381 
-391 EKLAYDQ
+391 
-398 LALKAN
+398 
-404 KSEMNVENVSGDST
+404 
-418 KKKITLK
+418 
-425 NGMSQEV
+425 
-432 LVEHQDI
+432 
-439 SGKQDALSW
+439 KQDSLSW
-448 MTDAEVDALFE
+448 MTNDEVDAMFE

>member
-1 MPDPTFRDWSRFYDK
+1 
-16 TNNVIY
+16 
-22 LLRALGLQNA
+22 
-32 ISIRLTNDVTGSVS
+32 VS
-46 TDLRQDVSIT
+46 TDLRQNVSIT
-56 LTISNGA
+56 LTIANGA

-73 VQANNILDATIPLS
+73 VHANNILDATIPLS
-87 KLAAACFGNS
+87 KLATACFGNS

-213 SGKGGPLKTLVRL
+213 SGKGGPLRTLVRL
-226 QQNGNGDITATFADI
+226 QQNGNGDIVATFADI

-254 ELYSKLDALPT
+254 ELYTKLDALPT
-265 NTDLTDLLNAKA
+265 NADLTALLDAKA
-277 DKDAD
+277 DKDTD
-282 AVPGNFAIFD
+282 AVEGNLAIFD
-292 ENGNPVD
+292 ANGNPID
-299 SGVSPD
+299 SGVAPED
-305 DMAPASDLS
+305 LAPASDLA
-314 SKEETTAAALNDLD
+314 SKEEAAAAALDDLD

-338 ESDNIGEKTA
+338 ESDNIGDKVA
-348 DSLDAQVL
+348 DSFDAQVL
-356 KVAGENVAESL
+356 KAGGVDVAEAL
-367 FGKEDKSNRRTSFQ
+367 AGKEDSSNKRTSFQ
-381 ATPDDAHYIS
+381 STPDDDHYIS

-404 KSEMNVENVSGDST
+404 KSEMKVEAVTGDST
-418 KKKITLK
+418 KKNITLK
-425 NGMSQEV
+425 DGLSQHV
-432 LVEHQDI
+432 LVAHQDI
-439 SGKQDALSW
+439 TGKQDTLTW

>member
-1 MPDPTFRDWSRFYDK
+1 MPDPTYRDWSRFKDA

-22 LLRALGLQNA
+22 LLRALGLQNP
-32 ISIRLTNDVTGSVS
+32 ISISLTSDVTGSVS

-157 QSPANVITLGNLTV
+157 QSTANVITLGNLTV

-213 SGKGGPLKTLVRL
+213 SGNGGPLKTLVRL

-254 ELYSKLDALPT
+254 ELYTKLDELPT
-265 NTDLTDLLNAKA
+265 NADLTALLDAKA
-277 DKDAD
+277 DKDTD
-282 AVPGNFAIFD
+282 AVEGNLAIFD
-292 ENGNPVD
+292 ANGNPID
-299 SGVSPD
+299 SGVAPED
-305 DMAPASDLS
+305 LAPASDLA
-314 SKEETTAAALNDLD
+314 SKEEAAAAALDDLD

-338 ESDNIGEKTA
+338 ESDNIGDKVA
-348 DSLDAQVL
+348 DSFDAQVL
-356 KVAGENVAESL
+356 KAGGVDVAEAL
-367 FGKEDKSNRRTSFQ
+367 AGKEDSSNKRTSFQ
-381 ATPDDAHYIS
+381 STPDDDHYIS

-404 KSEMNVENVSGDST
+404 KSEMKVEAVTGDST
-418 KKKITLK
+418 KKNITLK
-425 NGMSQEV
+425 DGLSQHV
-432 LVEHQDI
+432 LVAHQDI
-439 SGKQDALSW
+439 TGKQDTLTW